1 MEEEQPQGE
10 EEDRRVQLQ
19 EGSGRMRT
27 GNCPQ
32 AWAPEAWGWLWKFSG
47 VHVSV
52 GTLKDARW
60 SEL

>member
-27 GNCPQ
+27 ENCPQ
-32 AWAPEAWGWLWKFSG
+32 AWAPGRPGVGSG
-47 VHVSV
+47 SSAVSMCLQ
-52 GTLKDARW
+52 GP
-60 SEL
+60 